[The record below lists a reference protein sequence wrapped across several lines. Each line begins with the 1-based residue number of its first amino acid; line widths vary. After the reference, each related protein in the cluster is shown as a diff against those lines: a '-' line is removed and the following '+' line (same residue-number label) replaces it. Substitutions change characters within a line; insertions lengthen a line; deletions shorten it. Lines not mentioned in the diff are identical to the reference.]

1 MRTVALFINIYPGQ
15 EKVGYMGMSFPGNLT
30 YLWEIFRSNTETS
43 VKFWVVNKKFALGA
57 NWLWVQHVT
66 LLSFR
71 KSSHLIQSALPPLW
85 RVTKGRAILL
95 KVYSLQESQQQ

>member
-43 VKFWVVNKKFALGA
+43 VKF
-57 NWLWVQHVT
+57 
-66 LLSFR
+66 
-71 KSSHLIQSALPPLW
+71 
-85 RVTKGRAILL
+85 
-95 KVYSLQESQQQ
+95 